1 MDRRGVDARRHPW
14 MHYVIWGWRR
24 EIALGAGTVIVLSI
38 AREVA
43 GALPAILIV
52 SAVLALRASPS
63 LRRAVQRV
71 LRGAIRER
79 RLQLVFWW
87 SDIVGRDG
95 RLPVVRSEIAIPA
108 GARFLLQLP
117 IGIHLAYL
125 ESRLGELTAALN
137 ARTVRVG
144 PWRGGARFVE
154 LVVITKDPF
163 GQVVRSSLV
172 DSPQSGPGS
181 LWDAVELGVGE
192 DGRRVSV
199 DLPEHNLLIGGEPG
213 AGKSV
218 ALSCVVA
225 AAALDPTCE
234 LTLLDPKEVELLPWR
249 NVAHRVVG
257 PSSDE
262 AIGAL
267 EALHEVLASRYRNLV
282 ASGLRKVDRARG
294 DSLHVVIID
303 ELAWFLRGGERSA
316 RERFAELLRD
326 LVARGRAAGI
336 IVVAATQKPSHDVV
350 PTAIRDLFSYRLA
363 MRCTSPE
370 ASDTILGQGWASQGF
385 NAASVDPAQRG
396 VGYLLAEGGVPQ
408 LFRAAFLS
416 DEEVAAVATRARGIR
431 GL

>member
-1 MDRRGVDARRHPW
+1 MDRRGATSQRHPW

-24 EIALGAGTVIVLSI
+24 EIGMGVGTVVILSI
-38 AREVA
+38 AREI
-43 GALPAILIV
+43 G
-52 SAVLALRASPS
+52 SAVPATLVVAAVLSFRASPN
-63 LRRAVQRV
+63 LRRKAQGL
-71 LRGAIRER
+71 LRSAIRER
-79 RLQLVFWW
+79 RLQQVFWW

-95 RLPVVRSEIAIPA
+95 RLPIVRREMAIPA

-117 IGIHLAYL
+117 VGIHLAYL
-125 ESRLGELTAALN
+125 EARLGELTAALN
-137 ARTVRVG
+137 ARTVRVR
-144 PWRGGARFVE
+144 PWRGGARYVE

-163 GQVVRSSLV
+163 ARVVRSSLAET
-172 DSPQSGPGS
+172 PQPGPRS
-181 LWDAVELGVGE
+181 LWEAVELGVGE

-249 NVAHRVVG
+249 DVARRVAG

-267 EALHEVLASRYRNLV
+267 EVLHEVLAARYRSLV
-282 ASGLRKVDRARG
+282 ASGLRKVERARG
-294 DSLHVVIID
+294 DGLHVVVID
-303 ELAWFLRGGERSA
+303 ELAWFLRGGERAS
-316 RERFAELLRD
+316 RERFTELLRD

-396 VGYLLAEGGVPQ
+396 VGFLLAEGGVPQ

-416 DEEVAAVATRARGIR
+416 DEEVAAIAARSREIRA
-431 GL
+431 L

>member
-1 MDRRGVDARRHPW
+1 MDRRGATSQRRPW

-24 EIALGAGTVIVLSI
+24 EIAMGVGTVAILSI
-38 AREVA
+38 AREIGSAV
-43 GALPAILIV
+43 PAILV
-52 SAVLALRASPS
+52 VAAVLSFRASPN
-63 LRRAVQRV
+63 LRRKAQGL
-71 LRGAIRER
+71 LRSAIRER

-95 RLPVVRSEIAIPA
+95 RLPIVKREMVIPA

-117 IGIHLAYL
+117 VGIHLAYL
-125 ESRLGELTAALN
+125 ETRLGELTAALN
-137 ARTVRVG
+137 ARTVRVR

-163 GQVVRSSLV
+163 ARVVKSSLAE
-172 DSPQSGPGS
+172 SSQSGPGS
-181 LWDAVELGVGE
+181 LWDAVDIGVGE

-249 NVAHRVVG
+249 DVARRVVG

-267 EALHEVLASRYRNLV
+267 EVLHEVLATRYHSLV
-282 ASGLRKVDRARG
+282 ASGLRKVERARG
-294 DSLHVVIID
+294 DGLHVVVID
-303 ELAWFLRGGERSA
+303 ELAWFLRGGERAS
-316 RERFAELLRD
+316 RERFTELLRD

-416 DEEVAAVATRARGIR
+416 DEEVATIAARAREIR
-431 GL
+431 AL

>member
-1 MDRRGVDARRHPW
+1 MDRRGATSQRHPW

-24 EIALGAGTVIVLSI
+24 EIGMGVGTVVILSI
-38 AREVA
+38 AREI
-43 GALPAILIV
+43 G
-52 SAVLALRASPS
+52 SAVPATLVVAAVLSFRASPN
-63 LRRAVQRV
+63 LRRKAQGL
-71 LRGAIRER
+71 LRSAIRER

-95 RLPVVRSEIAIPA
+95 RLPIVRREMAIPA

-117 IGIHLAYL
+117 VGIHLAYL
-125 ESRLGELTAALN
+125 EARLGELTAALN
-137 ARTVRVG
+137 ARTVRVR
-144 PWRGGARFVE
+144 PWRGGARYVE

-163 GQVVRSSLV
+163 ARVVRSSLAET
-172 DSPQSGPGS
+172 PQPGPRS
-181 LWDAVELGVGE
+181 LWEAVELGVGE

-249 NVAHRVVG
+249 DVARRVAG

-267 EALHEVLASRYRNLV
+267 EVLHEVLAARYRSLV
-282 ASGLRKVDRARG
+282 ASGLRKVERARG
-294 DSLHVVIID
+294 DGLHVVVID
-303 ELAWFLRGGERSA
+303 ELAWFLRGGERAS
-316 RERFAELLRD
+316 RERFTELLRD

-396 VGYLLAEGGVPQ
+396 VGFLLAEGGVPQ

-416 DEEVAAVATRARGIR
+416 DEEVAAIAARSREIRA
-431 GL
+431 L

>member
-1 MDRRGVDARRHPW
+1 MDRRGATSQRHPW

-24 EIALGAGTVIVLSI
+24 EIGMGVGTVVILSI
-38 AREVA
+38 ARAIGSAV
-43 GALPAILIV
+43 PAILV
-52 SAVLALRASPS
+52 VAAVLSFRASPN
-63 LRRAVQRV
+63 LRRKAQGL
-71 LRGAIRER
+71 LRSAIRER

-95 RLPVVRSEIAIPA
+95 RLPIVRREMGIPA
-108 GARFLLQLP
+108 GTRFLLQLP
-117 IGIHLAYL
+117 VGIHLAYL
-125 ESRLGELTAALN
+125 EARLGELTAALN
-137 ARTVRVG
+137 ARTVRVR
-144 PWRGGARFVE
+144 PWRGGARYVE

-163 GQVVRSSLV
+163 ARVVRSSLAET
-172 DSPQSGPGS
+172 PQPGPRS
-181 LWDAVELGVGE
+181 LWEAVELGVGE

-249 NVAHRVVG
+249 DVARRVAG

-267 EALHEVLASRYRNLV
+267 EVLHEVLAARYRSLV
-282 ASGLRKVDRARG
+282 ASGLRKVDRERG
-294 DSLHVVIID
+294 DGLHVVVID
-303 ELAWFLRGGERSA
+303 ELAWFLRGGERAS
-316 RERFAELLRD
+316 RERFTELLRD

-416 DEEVAAVATRARGIR
+416 DEEVAAVAARAREIR
-431 GL
+431 AL

>member
-1 MDRRGVDARRHPW
+1 MDRRGATSQRHPW

-24 EIALGAGTVIVLSI
+24 EIGMGVGTVVILSI
-38 AREVA
+38 AREI
-43 GALPAILIV
+43 G
-52 SAVLALRASPS
+52 SAVPATLVVAAVLSFRASPN
-63 LRRAVQRV
+63 LRRKAQGL
-71 LRGAIRER
+71 LRSAIRER
-79 RLQLVFWW
+79 RLQQVFWW

-95 RLPVVRSEIAIPA
+95 RLPIVRREMAIPA

-117 IGIHLAYL
+117 VGIHLAYL
-125 ESRLGELTAALN
+125 EARLGELTAALN
-137 ARTVRVG
+137 ARTVRVR
-144 PWRGGARFVE
+144 PWRGGARYVE

-163 GQVVRSSLV
+163 ARVVRSSLAET
-172 DSPQSGPGS
+172 PQPGPRS
-181 LWDAVELGVGE
+181 LWEAVELGVGE

-249 NVAHRVVG
+249 DVARRVAG

-267 EALHEVLASRYRNLV
+267 EVLHEVLAARYRSLV
-282 ASGLRKVDRARG
+282 ASGLRKVERARG
-294 DSLHVVIID
+294 DGLHVVVID
-303 ELAWFLRGGERSA
+303 ELAWFLRGGERA
-316 RERFAELLRD
+316 RRERFTELLRD

-396 VGYLLAEGGVPQ
+396 VGFLLAEGGVPQ

-416 DEEVAAVATRARGIR
+416 DEEVAAIAARSREIRA
-431 GL
+431 L